1 MILDKSQILRVVL
14 TKINCSFKS
23 GIPKCAPES
32 RVHVQ
37 VLLVVCGLSVVDLS
51 FDRKD
56 GVRVRHDC
64 WRHVEIMW
72 PFPAFSFRIFWFFW
86 NTWIC
91 CRFLRYFIFMIAPG
105 FRFRN
110 FPQHMI
116 FICCDRFPCYFLHQS
131 AKICILQ
138 SRLSTR
144 RCVEFRIPSCP
155 RVRFPCRCFE
165 FPGLLDAIES
175 FADEELV
182 ETVEDRF
189 IAVGLD
195 FATIPSS
202 SFCSCTLFAIVSFWS
217 S

>member
-72 PFPAFSFRIFWFFW
+72 PFPAFSFRISLVFLKYLNMLPFFSVTSSSRLLQDSDSETSH
-86 NTWIC
+86 NTWFSSVATDFPATFSINPP
-91 CRFLRYFIFMIAPG
+91 RYAS
-105 FRFRN
+105 
-110 FPQHMI
+110 
-116 FICCDRFPCYFLHQS
+116 C
-131 AKICILQ
+131 
-138 SRLSTR
+138 SRAWALDAAS
-144 RCVEFRIPSCP
+144 S
-155 RVRFPCRCFE
+155 FE
-165 FPGLLDAIES
+165 FLLALASGFPVDVLS
-175 FADEELV
+175 FLGFLMQSNLLRMRNLSRQFK
-182 ETVEDRF
+182 T
-189 IAVGLD
+189 GSL
-195 FATIPSS
+195 
-202 SFCSCTLFAIVSFWS
+202 L
-217 S
+217 